1 MRRLALLLTGFM
13 LATQLSAAGAQ
24 ELSST
29 AMVDF
34 LAQCIGTDG
43 SGRPAL
49 ATGPTARCPGR
60 GPGTVSDTL
69 PWRKHD
75 WPARDDAAAVR
86 LGHQASDSVVDPS
99 FTLPVVVQTFD
110 FGGDDARRF
119 TRLDRPGGDGGDAA
133 AVADGAAWIF
143 FTEDGGGGQQW
154 FVAESCQ
161 TDTRPQARI
170 ESWLL
175 FGADVVRGAWRDRL
189 ARLIITRSLAECPS
203 RFSNAYTRYRRETL
217 DVPFR
222 IVDGVSPVTT
232 RRAAV
237 DTIVSEHYG
246 GRSVE
251 AANHLERFFLGRGL
265 GKFRWERWEELSKS
279 TLPDNESRARDLAAS
294 GRCPALPYSEPPG
307 PGWAMVDCRTW
318 TNLVRQAEP
327 FTVARYGWPGALID
341 AVGRRAR

>member
-1 MRRLALLLTGFM
+1 MRRLAHLLAGLLVAAG
-13 LATQLSAAGAQ
+13 LSAAGAQ
-24 ELSST
+24 ELGPA
-29 AMVDF
+29 AMADF

-49 ATGPTARCPGR
+49 ATGPGARCPGR
-60 GPGTVSDTL
+60 GPGTVSDAL
-69 PWRKHD
+69 QWRKHD
-75 WPARDDAAAVR
+75 WPAQGDGAAAR
-86 LGHQASDSVVDPS
+86 LGYQASDSVLDPGYA
-99 FTLPVVVQTFD
+99 LPVVVQTFD
-110 FGGDDARRF
+110 FGDDRRRF
-119 TRLDRPGGDGGDAA
+119 AKLDRPGGDGGDAA
-133 AVADGAAWIF
+133 AIADGAAWIF

-161 TDTRPQARI
+161 TDARPEARI

-189 ARLIITRSLAECPS
+189 ARLIVTRSLAECPS

-222 IVDGVSPVTT
+222 IVDGDAPVTT

-237 DTIVSEHYG
+237 DTIVSEHFG
-246 GRSVE
+246 GRSIE

-279 TLPDNESRARDLAAS
+279 TLADNEGRARDLAAS

-307 PGWAMVDCRTW
+307 RGWAMVDCRTW

-327 FTVARYGWPGALID
+327 FTVARYGWPGRLID
-341 AVGRRAR
+341 GIGRRGR